1 MDKNDWLKQNA
12 RQLRKDMPDC
22 ERILWSHIS
31 AKKLLGYRFNRQVI
45 YGDYIVDF
53 VCKARKLIVE
63 LDGEQHFSA
72 KNEFS
77 DKKRDKF
84 LRSLGFR
91 VFHFG
96 NNEVLGNLNMVLDTI
111 VAGLENLYYDFNRH
125 FD

>member
-12 RQLRKDMPDC
+12 QQLRKDMPDC
-22 ERILWSHIS
+22 ERIMWSRIF
-31 AKKLLGYRFNRQVI
+31 AKKLLGYRYNRQVI

-77 DKKRDKF
+77 DKKSDKF

-91 VFHFG
+91 VFRFG

-111 VAGLENLYYDFNRH
+111 VAGLENLDYGFNRH